1 MARDPYKYFRIE
13 ARDLLDQFAKGVL
26 DLEKEGGGALVQRL
40 LRVAHTLKGAARV
53 VKQTGIA
60 DRAHAVEDLLVPWRD
75 RDGPLPRNE
84 IDALLDELDQ
94 AETHLKAL
102 APAEEAA
109 TPAGTGTAAVAE
121 EPVRSVRAEI
131 GEVDILLD
139 GLAES
144 HALLSGLRGAGAAME
159 QSRHLSDL
167 LVAQL
172 APRPGTPQAGPQ
184 KQLFTLADD
193 LRRKLSGMDTLLD
206 QTVGQMDRELG
217 QLRDNAEQLRLAA
230 AESLF
235 TVLERT
241 ARDGAR
247 QLGRQVEFEGVG
259 GDIRL
264 DAPVVETMQRALVQI
279 VRNSIAHGIE
289 SPDERR
295 RVGKPENGR
304 IRLSVA
310 RTGRMVVFEVSDD
323 GRGLDFDAIRRAAKT
338 PHASDEDTLGL
349 LLRGGVSTSERVT
362 EAAGRGVGLDVVRD
376 VAQALGG
383 TVKVNSEKGRGTAF
397 VLTVPPSLSA
407 VDALLVEAAGVAAGI
422 PLASVRRCLRLE
434 PPDFADTG
442 IGLAISYADTAIPF
456 LPLADLLTLP
466 RPPGELRW
474 TAVTIES
481 PGGLAAIGVDR
492 LLGTTRVVV
501 HPLPSDAPADEIV
514 AGASLDAEGNPRLM
528 LDPERLV
535 AAVGRAAGNLPAETK
550 PKPPILV
557 VDDSLTTQML
567 QRSILES
574 AGYQV
579 DVAGS
584 AEIGL
589 EMAKA
594 RDYGLFLV
602 DVEMPGMDGFGFI
615 ERIRSDPVLYRV
627 PAILV
632 TSRAA
637 PEDLARGREV
647 GAQGYMIKSAFDQRE
662 LLAMIKRLTE

>member
-75 RDGPLPRNE
+75 RAGPLPRGA
-84 IDALLDELDQ
+84 IDALLAELDQ
-94 AETHLKAL
+94 AETLLTAL
-102 APAEEAA
+102 APAEDAA
-109 TPAGTGTAAVAE
+109 AAAGPSPLVD

-131 GEVDILLD
+131 GEVDTLLD

-144 HALLSGLRGAGAAME
+144 HALLAGLRGAGVAME

-193 LRRKLSGMDTLLD
+193 LRRKLSGFDTLLD
-206 QTVGQMDRELG
+206 QTVGQMDRELV
-217 QLRDNAEQLRLAA
+217 QLRENAEQLRLAA
-230 AESLF
+230 AENLL
-235 TVLERT
+235 TVLERA

-247 QLGRQVEFEGVG
+247 QLGRQVDFDGIG

-264 DAPVVETMQRALVQI
+264 DAPVLETMQRALVQI
-279 VRNSIAHGIE
+279 LRNAIAHGIE

-295 RVGKPENGR
+295 RLGKPERGQ
-304 IRLSVA
+304 IRVRVA
-310 RTGRMVVFEVSDD
+310 RTGRTVTFECSDD
-323 GRGLDFDAIRRAAKT
+323 GRGIDFEAIRRAAKT
-338 PHASDEDTLGL
+338 PHASDDETIGL
-349 LLRGGVSTSERVT
+349 LLRGGLSTSERVT

-376 VAQALGG
+376 VAEALGG
-383 TVKVNSEKGRGTAF
+383 TVKVTSEQGRGTAF

-407 VDALLVEAAGVAAGI
+407 VDALLIEAGGIAAGI
-422 PLASVRRCLRLE
+422 PLGSVRCCLRLE
-434 PPDFADTG
+434 PTDFADTG
-442 IGLAISYADTAIPF
+442 LGLAISYANKAIPF
-456 LPLADLLTLP
+456 LPLADLLALP
-466 RPPGELRW
+466 RGPGELRW
-474 TAVTIES
+474 TAVIVES
-481 PGGLAAIGVDR
+481 PDGLAALGVDR
-492 LLGTTRVVV
+492 LLGTPRVVV
-501 HPLPSDAPADEIV
+501 HPLPADAPADEIV
-514 AGASLDAEGNPRLM
+514 AGASLDAEGNPLLM

-535 AAVGRAAGNLPAETK
+535 AGVGRAAGSLPAEAK

-557 VDDSLTTQML
+557 IDDSLTTQML
-567 QRSILES
+567 QRSILEA
-574 AGYQV
+574 AGYRV

-662 LLAMIKRLTE
+662 LLSMIKRLTE